1 MVRILCMGRK
11 LLINEIPQNRK
22 KMNEYIIQKHNFMQD
37 DCRYCGLLNTI
48 QFILLNAQIHAEIQ
62 KC

>member
-22 KMNEYIIQKHNFMQD
+22 KNERIYNPKTQLHARRLQIL
-37 DCRYCGLLNTI
+37 RTVEYNTI
-48 QFILLNAQIHAEIQ
+48 
-62 KC
+62 